1 MRAEQNYLLFK
12 SSRKEMQPA
21 SGNKHRISSLRVKVS
36 IISIYLTSM
45 FDPEVLKV
53 AEPCGGSHSTG
64 I

>member
-21 SGNKHRISSLRVKVS
+21 SGKHRISSLRVKVS

>member
-1 MRAEQNYLLFK
+1 
-12 SSRKEMQPA
+12 MQPA
-21 SGNKHRISSLRVKVS
+21 SDKHRISSLRVKVS

-45 FDPEVLKV
+45 FDLEVLKV